1 MRKFFVILGKQ
12 SQERNIKVAVP
23 PNRHWAEPNLDIL
36 KKSPCLGCELFII
49 DTACPYVRG
58 CSKIDE
64 FQRLAA
70 VHCTLCKP
78 QDIRSVA

>member
-1 MRKFFVILGKQ
+1 MRKFFVILGGQ
-12 SQERNIKVAVP
+12 SQERKIKVARP
-23 PNRHWAEPNLDIL
+23 AKRQRAGPNLDIL
-36 KKSPCLGCELFII
+36 KKSPCLGCELFIR

-70 VHCTLCKP
+70 AHCTLCKSE
-78 QDIRSVA
+78 DMLSVA